1 MELTNQNLNRP
12 WQGTVLGV
20 VNILGLAMSG
30 VMLMILFFGGS
41 FLAEYIQDS
50 QLSMIFGIGTIFILI
65 FIIPFVILGIF
76 VTIGTFKGQKW
87 AVIVMLI
94 FTAMALFGALSSLF
108 TADGYNA
115 FGSLVINGFILYCV
129 IVSLKDPFY
138 K

>member
-1 MELTNQNLNRP
+1 MELDVQNPSRP

-20 VNILGLAMSG
+20 VNILGLAISG

-50 QLSMIFGIGTIFILI
+50 QLSMIFGLGTIIILV
-65 FIIPFVILGIF
+65 FMIPFVILGIF

-115 FGSLVINGFILYCV
+115 LVH
-129 IVSLKDPFY
+129 
-138 K
+138 